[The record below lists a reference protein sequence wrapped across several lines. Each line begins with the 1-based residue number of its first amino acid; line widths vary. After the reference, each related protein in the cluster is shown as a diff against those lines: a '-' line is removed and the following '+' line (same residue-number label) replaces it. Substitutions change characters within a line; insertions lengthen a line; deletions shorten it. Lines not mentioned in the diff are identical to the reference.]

1 MSAYD
6 RVMEER
12 RKLVEKIIENMK
24 QGYVMPQA
32 KWDRSVYISN
42 PVSHARYR
50 GINFAR
56 LYLAMADQG
65 YTDGRWMTYKQAE
78 SMGWKI
84 RRGEHGIHLE
94 KYIFEKTVEEKNPN
108 TGEMEKITKRL
119 DRPMVN
125 QFVVFNASQID
136 GIPQPE
142 DIKPMEHDE
151 VLQIAED
158 VIASSECPIKET
170 MEGRAY
176 YSPGLD
182 EIHLPVRDL
191 FIDQKSFLAT
201 TLHEMVHST
210 GHSSRLNRDLSGFFG
225 GESYAREE
233 LRAELGAFFLEND
246 LGIQLEGQ
254 HFNSHTH
261 YLESWISA
269 LEDDPNELFR
279 AMTDAQKAA
288 GYITDRYQLYLDQK
302 LSKTEVVR
310 DEQIFTGG
318 STEQALG
325 QVDKMPLPNITCQW
339 SESSVFED
347 GRIYSVQ
354 EFDSI
359 MKQADQEHSELHEQ
373 MLNKYGTYDKW
384 QEAGEHMEVM
394 GYYKVKFTVNF
405 KDGTSIT
412 ERQDIGDG
420 DGGVIE
426 FLSGIHSY
434 SDKMPELI
442 SAVNDPVVV
451 RDEQYSLTGYFQ
463 SKLQDHY
470 PSNMKTYEAAAI
482 RVAVKLEHKKTGHGE
497 PHLFNW
503 LIAQH
508 KKYPDFPPERDQE
521 LINSFVLSSAI
532 SSDQLLD
539 LVYEASKNYPQ
550 AKETIE
556 AVFGHDGSGFKYD
569 AALKDRRPAPVMNCA
584 M

>member
-182 EIHLPVRDL
+182 EIHLNAVSNPGQSDDL
-191 FIDQKSFLAT
+191 SCDHAARNGTQYRTQLPFEPGSFRVFRWRILCKGRTACRTRSFLFG
-201 TLHEMVHST
+201 E
-210 GHSSRLNRDLSGFFG
+210 RSG
-225 GESYAREE
+225 
-233 LRAELGAFFLEND
+233 N
-246 LGIQLEGQ
+246 
-254 HFNSHTH
+254 T
-261 YLESWISA
+261 
-269 LEDDPNELFR
+269 
-279 AMTDAQKAA
+279 
-288 GYITDRYQLYLDQK
+288 
-302 LSKTEVVR
+302 
-310 DEQIFTGG
+310 TGG
-318 STEQALG
+318 TA
-325 QVDKMPLPNITCQW
+325 
-339 SESSVFED
+339 F
-347 GRIYSVQ
+347 
-354 EFDSI
+354 
-359 MKQADQEHSELHEQ
+359 
-373 MLNKYGTYDKW
+373 
-384 QEAGEHMEVM
+384 
-394 GYYKVKFTVNF
+394 
-405 KDGTSIT
+405 
-412 ERQDIGDG
+412 
-420 DGGVIE
+420 
-426 FLSGIHSY
+426 
-434 SDKMPELI
+434 
-442 SAVNDPVVV
+442 
-451 RDEQYSLTGYFQ
+451 
-463 SKLQDHY
+463 
-470 PSNMKTYEAAAI
+470 
-482 RVAVKLEHKKTGHGE
+482 
-497 PHLFNW
+497 
-503 LIAQH
+503 
-508 KKYPDFPPERDQE
+508 
-521 LINSFVLSSAI
+521 
-532 SSDQLLD
+532 
-539 LVYEASKNYPQ
+539 
-550 AKETIE
+550 
-556 AVFGHDGSGFKYD
+556 
-569 AALKDRRPAPVMNCA
+569 
-584 M
+584 

>member
-136 GIPQPE
+136 GIPQLE

-254 HFNSHTH
+254 HFNSHTQ

-269 LEDDPNELFR
+269 LENDPNELFR

-288 GYITDRYQLYLDQK
+288 GYITDRYQLYLNQK

-310 DEQIFTGG
+310 DEQLFTGG
-318 STEQALG
+318 SMEDLLSEPYPWDMREQ
-325 QVDKMPLPNITCQW
+325 
-339 SESSVFED
+339 
-347 GRIYSVQ
+347 
-354 EFDSI
+354 
-359 MKQADQEHSELHEQ
+359 
-373 MLNKYGTYDKW
+373 
-384 QEAGEHMEVM
+384 
-394 GYYKVKFTVNF
+394 
-405 KDGTSIT
+405 
-412 ERQDIGDG
+412 
-420 DGGVIE
+420 
-426 FLSGIHSY
+426 
-434 SDKMPELI
+434 
-442 SAVNDPVVV
+442 
-451 RDEQYSLTGYFQ
+451 
-463 SKLQDHY
+463 
-470 PSNMKTYEAAAI
+470 EAAAI
-482 RVAVKLEHKKTGHGE
+482 RASVKLEHQRPGHGAE
-497 PHLFNW
+497 HMEDWLQIQCQKENAYMDTKRAGLLMRSYHLVKT
-503 LIAQH
+503 IT
-508 KKYPDFPPERDQE
+508 DTGMVE
-521 LINSFVLSSAI
+521 SFHQI
-532 SSDQLLD
+532 SSDFPR
-539 LVYEASKNYPQ
+539 ARN
-550 AKETIE
+550 TIE
-556 AVFGHDGSGFKYD
+556 AVFGYNGTEFRYNSGLQMNTG
-569 AALKDRRPAPVMNCA
+569 AACVMHRSI
-584 M
+584 